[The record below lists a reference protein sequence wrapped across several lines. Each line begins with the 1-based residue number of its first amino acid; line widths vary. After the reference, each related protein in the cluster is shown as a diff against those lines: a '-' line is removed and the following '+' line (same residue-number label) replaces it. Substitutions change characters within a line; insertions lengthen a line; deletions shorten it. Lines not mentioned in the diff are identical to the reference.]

1 MQVSRAKSF
10 AFLFKIPNILI
21 TKLVAFFSKLT
32 KVKCK
37 ITLHAPQNHFFALT
51 SKVKMV
57 PIIFCKTPLLKKHWR
72 RSQKS
77 QLWSLTNVIN
87 YQDSHRISHRANF
100 TCVTK
105 ETRTHFSDV
114 FMSFF
119 LTWPLF
125 MRLWWCSSSTGGV
138 NASFHSWII
147 LFICQSALHLGWGCR
162 KKCKWGNSKSI
173 RLSRLFLLAYLV
185 WWCRRKTVGRRGT
198 YFNQD
203 FEKMIG

>member
-1 MQVSRAKSF
+1 M
-10 AFLFKIPNILI
+10 
-21 TKLVAFFSKLT
+21 AFFNCTWEINGELGYREF
-32 KVKCK
+32 VKNQYDIVILDVMMPIK
-37 ITLHAPQNHFFALT
+37 DGFSTAKDIRGID
-51 SKVKMV
+51 KKV

-87 YQDSHRISHRANF
+87 YQDSHRILHRANF